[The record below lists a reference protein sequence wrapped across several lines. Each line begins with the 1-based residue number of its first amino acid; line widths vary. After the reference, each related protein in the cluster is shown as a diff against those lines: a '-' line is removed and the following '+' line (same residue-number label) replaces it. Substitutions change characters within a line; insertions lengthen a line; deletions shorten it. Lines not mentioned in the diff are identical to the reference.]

1 MLDLTYLKNVLAG
14 RLEGVDGDDI
24 IESAAG
30 YDGIVA
36 LIQTKDLPTVVVLEH
51 NEVGEFSFRPGGF
64 QKASQ
69 SLWVMR
75 MVGRDDSRRAV
86 QDECKTLMKRML
98 SVFISRKEL
107 EDGQLAQ
114 WDSGSIPY
122 GIRNA
127 GANYTGY
134 EFTLNF
140 NEDLDLSYDGQTETC

>member
-1 MLDLTYLKNVLAG
+1 MLDLSYLKNVLAG
-14 RLEGVDGDDI
+14 QLEGVSESNI

-36 LIQTKDLPTVVVLEH
+36 LIQAKGMETAIVLEH
-51 NEVGEFSFRPGGF
+51 NEVGELSFRPGGF
-64 QKASQ
+64 DKASQ
-69 SLWVMR
+69 SVWVMR

-114 WDSGSIPY
+114 WESGSIPY

-140 NEDLDLSYDGQTETC
+140 NEDLDLSYDG